1 MSLESL
7 DPDAFSQKPWWARS
21 LVLIAGV
28 TCNFLLAILIFTFSF
43 FIGTTPI
50 APNFLTEKDYGSI
63 LLPAPAS
70 ALKD

>member
-1 MSLESL
+1 MSIESL

-28 TCNFLLAILIFTFSF
+28 TANFLLAIMIFTVAFSY
-43 FIGTTPI
+43 GTTPI

-63 LLPAPAS
+63 FLPAPEI
-70 ALKD
+70 ALRE